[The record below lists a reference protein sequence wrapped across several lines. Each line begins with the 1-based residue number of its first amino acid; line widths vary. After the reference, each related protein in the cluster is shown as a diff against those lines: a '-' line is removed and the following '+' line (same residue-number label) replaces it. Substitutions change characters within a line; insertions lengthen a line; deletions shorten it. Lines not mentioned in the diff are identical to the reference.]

1 MIETDLFK
9 SITVFAFGNLL
20 GSFLNVVIY
29 RLPRE
34 KSITYPGSKCPSCNT
49 PIAWY
54 DNIPVLSWTILGG
67 KCRYCKNPISVRYPF
82 IELVTGLLLLMTYLT
97 FDISW
102 NWFFLAYFMCLMVVI
117 TWIDIDLMLIFNSLT
132 YPGIAMGFIYSYINN
147 NLQQSV
153 LGSIIG
159 TVLFYLI
166 AKISLLVMKK
176 EGMGMGDV
184 TLVALLGAWLGF
196 NNLLGTLFIS
206 FFLGSVIGI
215 ILLLKKGKSEH
226 FPFGPSLTA
235 GAIITLLTKN
245 YLMTWYLSKFL

>member
-9 SITVFAFGNLL
+9 SIIVLATGSLL

-34 KSITYPGSKCPSCNT
+34 KSIVYPGSKCPSCNNV
-49 PIAWY
+49 IAWY
-54 DNIPVLSWTILGG
+54 DNLPVLSWLLLGG
-67 KCRYCKNPISVRYPF
+67 KCRYCKNPIHFRYPAV
-82 IELVTGLLLLMTYLT
+82 ELLTGILFLLTYAV
-97 FDISW
+97 FGIGW
-102 NWFFLAYFMCLMVVI
+102 QWMFLAYFVCLLVVI
-117 TWIDIDLMLIFNSLT
+117 TWIDIDFMLIFNSLT
-132 YPGIAMGFIYSYINN
+132 YPGIAVGFIYSYINN

-184 TLVALLGAWLGF
+184 TLVALIGAWLGL
-196 NNLLGTLFIS
+196 NDLIGSLMIS

-215 ILLLKKGKSEH
+215 MLLLKKGKSEH
-226 FPFGPSLTA
+226 FPFGPSLTLA
-235 GAIITLLTKN
+235 ALITLLTKN
-245 YLMTWYLSKFL
+245 YLVTWYISKFL